1 MQPILSD
8 SSDASSVL
16 DMHGPL
22 HFRFTND
29 YLFRATLQTS
39 SLALKGLVCALMGLS
54 MEDIQECTIE
64 NPIELGE
71 NIDDK
76 TCILDVKILLNSTER
91 INIELQVL
99 NEGDWTDRSLL
110 YLCRAFDDLSSG
122 SPYTS
127 LKKTVHIGILDFQLF
142 PDVQEFYSEYKMMN
156 EKNGK
161 VYNDKFI
168 LRVLELTQIEN
179 VSEEMRHTDLYH
191 WARLFK
197 ASNWEEVSA
206 LAKENVVFKETANTI
221 KKLTAEEKIKLQCEA
236 RERYEHDRASAIA
249 YGQRLGMEEGLA
261 QGFEQKLISLI
272 CKKLA
277 KGKTPDEIAD
287 EIAGVLEEST
297 EHIERICAVAKK
309 FAPEYETDKIFEA
322 LKKERD
328 YEKETMKKS
337 L

>member
-8 SSDASSVL
+8 HSDTSSIL

-39 SLALKGLVCALMGLS
+39 SLALKGLVCALMEIS

-64 NPIELGE
+64 NPIELGK
-71 NIDDK
+71 NIDEK

-91 INIELQVL
+91 INIELQVW
-99 NEGDWTDRSLL
+99 NEGDWSDRSLL
-110 YLCRAFDDLSSG
+110 YLCRAFDDLPPGSSY
-122 SPYTS
+122 SS
-127 LKKTVHIGILDFQLF
+127 LKKTIHIGILNFQLF
-142 PDVQEFYSEYKMMN
+142 PDEQEFYSEYKMIN
-156 EKNGK
+156 EKTGK

-168 LRVLELTQIEN
+168 LRVLELTQMKN
-179 VSEEMRHTDLYH
+179 VSKELRHTDLYR

-206 LAKENVVFKETANTI
+206 LAEENVVFKETASTI

-249 YGQRLGMEEGLA
+249 YGQRLGMEKGL
-261 QGFEQKLISLI
+261 EQKLISLV

-277 KGKTPDEIAD
+277 KGKTPNEIA
-287 EIAGVLEEST
+287 EALEEPE
-297 EHIERICAVAKK
+297 EHIEQICTVARK
-309 FAPEYETDKIFEA
+309 FAPEYDVNKIYEV
-322 LKKERD
+322 LKNG
-328 YEKETMKKS
+328 Y
-337 L
+337 